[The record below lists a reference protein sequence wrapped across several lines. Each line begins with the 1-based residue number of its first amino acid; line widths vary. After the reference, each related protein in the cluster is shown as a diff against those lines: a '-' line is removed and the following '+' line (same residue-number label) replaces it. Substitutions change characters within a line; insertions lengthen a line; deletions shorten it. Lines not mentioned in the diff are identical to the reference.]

1 MARKKKGEIGILRMI
16 AVLLGVLGAGWLFFD
31 AWQGVFD
38 FVGGYRL
45 SQNFFSY
52 FFSTGLFPAALL
64 SCIVL
69 FFTVSLRDLE
79 PLTGFFSVLTII
91 LSAVAGVAFITY
103 VVSTIKSADVIKD
116 PLLYI
121 NAGKIM
127 FIAAYLFFAI
137 YCLNRGKIR
146 NAAWGFAI
154 AAIVLILFG
163 SIYGFATEKVYV
175 NEFVHNVITLAAHGA
190 MFFCGLRQF
199 A

>member
-1 MARKKKGEIGILRMI
+1 MANKKKSEIGVLRML

-38 FVGGYRL
+38 FVGGYKL

-52 FFSTGLFPAALL
+52 FFSTGLFPVALL
-64 SCIVL
+64 SCIIL

-91 LSAVAGVAFITY
+91 LSAVAGVACVMSFVSGIKTFD
-103 VVSTIKSADVIKD
+103 VVKEPSA
-116 PLLYI
+116 YI
-121 NAGKIM
+121 NLGRIM
-127 FIAAYLFFAI
+127 FVAAYLFFAI
-137 YCLNRGKIR
+137 YCINRGKIR
-146 NAAWGFAI
+146 NAAWGFVI

-163 SIYGFATEKVYV
+163 TIYGFAVEKVYV
-175 NEFVHNVITLAAHGA
+175 NEFVHHIITLAAHGA
-190 MFFCGLRQF
+190 MFFCGLRRF